1 MARDTVLHVKSD
13 ISHLAMFDC
22 FSLNFLG
29 LLSNLIP
36 FAEALICYKNTVAF
50 YMKSLHGHGHY
61 LILY

>member
-1 MARDTVLHVKSD
+1 MARYTVFNVNSD
-13 ISHLAMFDC
+13 INHLTMFDC

-36 FAEALICYKNTVAF
+36 FAKALICYKSTVAF
-50 YMKSLHGHGHY
+50 YMKSFHGPGHC